1 MEENQRLFF
10 KFFLVYAV
18 CTLLFL
24 RKGNTFEALVTHGE
38 RQWKQ
43 ATVNHPFVTVLCKK
57 KFPYCFLDSLG
68 PFWPFRKFHFSC
80 ASRASGNWHEGED
93 SGDVGKKCTAA

>member
-1 MEENQRLFF
+1 MQHWKRIKGFF

-24 RKGNTFEALVTHGE
+24 GKGNTFEALVTHGE

-57 KFPYCFLDSLG
+57 SFLIT
-68 PFWPFRKFHFSC
+68 C
-80 ASRASGNWHEGED
+80 GEAVR
-93 SGDVGKKCTAA
+93 S